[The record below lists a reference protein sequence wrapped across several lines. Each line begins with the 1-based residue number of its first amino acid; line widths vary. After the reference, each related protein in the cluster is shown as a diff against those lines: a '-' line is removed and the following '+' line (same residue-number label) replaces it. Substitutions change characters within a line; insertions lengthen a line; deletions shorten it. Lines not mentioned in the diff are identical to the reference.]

1 MGRQGSFASVSRKPD
16 TSRQATVW
24 MLRFGKNEKMRID
37 RSRDRGEKEI
47 AEKGSSFVMFI
58 VAIDG
63 ITGIM
68 RPHYDAT

>member
-1 MGRQGSFASVSRKPD
+1 
-16 TSRQATVW
+16 

-37 RSRDRGEKEI
+37 RSRDRYSREKEI
-47 AEKGSSFVMFI
+47 AKKGSSFGMFII

-63 ITGIM
+63 ITEIM